1 MDIQT
6 IVSIISNVMVLLLF
20 FVALISCVI
29 GLKRGFFRSLV
40 SLIVWLIAFAIVFGL
55 NMTFTE
61 LYFKID
67 LSFILKNFG
76 NLAIDINGEEVSLLQ
91 SVGDIITDIMIAL
104 DLKSAAEATKA
115 LAMSVLSLFVLFFHM
130 IIACCICPIVI
141 LIINQTF
148 TKHVIEKITKKKLR
162 LAGFFVNGLKTAV
175 VFIVILSPTFN
186 ILENVCHSFNNG
198 LEDNYQF
205 NDNESN
211 EIMTYAY
218 PAFSGYNN
226 SILHK
231 LFSVVT
237 GSGTYN
243 SYYTA
248 TVKGE
253 NNTNVN
259 FMEVIDCV
267 ASVAVSVFSDVTDLA
282 DESQITAA
290 LLTDHTLEVFTN
302 SVLSSTFLMSEALPI
317 ALNLGID
324 ALVNMEDTDSLI
336 ITSEDAKLIK
346 TEIGDIDFSNDLSS
360 YVTLFRTLNEEGIIT
375 DALLNSGS
383 FDYELSRDNQVLVNK
398 ALSAFKEAQDSIKN
412 DPKKTT
418 ILDVI
423 LPPVLSSLVK
433 NYSNEELP
441 LDTMLPTTPEGYREL
456 DLIEVLQVA
465 SDVVFNVNDLY
476 VNIASNNEGVDI
488 SNKSYLKKQNDNKKV
503 DNLTFNTI
511 NKLFEN
517 SNFVR
522 ALFEHTNVFDGV
534 NDSRV
539 SDGTKTIK
547 TIDLFTGNENDK
559 GILDIEFLLN
569 NFKGVVDFALS
580 SISNNED
587 FTSLG
592 IDSSILDVVA
602 DEIKDI
608 DGKEEWSKEIDSL
621 LNCVG
626 TIFNNEDFPI
636 ITYDNDK
643 GELVV
648 QDFNNDNTNW
658 LFADSSIN
666 VIKKLCTYID
676 DSSIICTVFPAIIK
690 SLPLDDYVSNLG
702 LNISLSGDDLNFDFE
717 GNATLGSEL
726 SKLFEAFS
734 LIQDIIPENVNDGNS
749 ISISDFNEDDIR
761 CLRGAFECMVD
772 CQIINNQKKDENG
785 KFSNNLIKKI
795 VVGFTSNNE
804 FGLSISEDDFD
815 DILEN
820 GELMGELNIICD
832 TLNIIVDENSSLN
845 SIGSNNFNINELL
858 NNESFGSDLENL
870 LNTAAKSKLM
880 KKSLSDILKK
890 NLNMDIGGVAI
901 FEYFDFSAIN
911 DLDSDS
917 IKVESAKIKQMVE
930 DLRLICN
937 GENIEKVQWDDKILD
952 ESNREIFKRMFKTIE
967 SLCFLDKVYYE
978 EDDINHEKPYDR
990 FGLTIY
996 GILNTILDDY
1006 IDSSNKEQIKK
1017 DFSFVYYDE
1026 YFKDIDDST
1035 VKNKEDKNQ
1044 LWDNEIDK
1052 LINCLPTIKSCQD
1065 ANGNINI
1072 DITTNEGI
1080 ENVIS
1085 LIIGKHDDENEKYGL
1100 NDITLLRT
1108 ILSELLSD
1116 QLNSSF
1122 SSIGGFDLNDAYIN
1136 SDVFNS
1142 DHELNFMSGQVFIDN
1157 YNLNKNN
1164 SSLFNKNST
1173 YTYRDVETIFRRK
1186 ELNTLFSLAKD
1197 MLEIND
1203 GFDVANIESWIN
1215 GDFMYNVL
1223 MDVHDS
1229 KILHTPS
1236 VARENNKITVFEKII
1251 DVILESSVSDLIY
1264 KDADP
1269 KNQRLDIIKKIT
1281 SYELLNDS
1289 EISWDSPSNG
1299 EIWNLYNAIKSI
1311 YDGCKDENGEQTSLY
1326 KFLFN
1331 QSGSIN
1337 ISKLN
1342 DDKNHNE
1349 VEVVISSLSKSLLIN
1364 PTSKISLSYE
1374 NNSLLGLI
1382 LDDNIG
1388 SQLHSIGMDNHSF
1401 VYSNRFDDDWDKE
1414 ALEISNLVN
1423 TFKSLRYEDG
1433 SLINIDDLT
1442 NIKWTNIKID
1452 DLRGLLLGIYKV
1464 PSINATYET
1473 NSEYDKSSYEDII
1486 YYVVNESF
1494 SFRSSD
1500 IDDIKVDIY
1509 SITNWFTKN
1518 ELNGLTETNVGE
1530 TNKFVNLL
1538 ESASSSNYGLID
1550 SNGTFDL
1557 SKFNSNNNAKNEYGV
1572 HILKEFNSI
1581 DFLRTVFAS
1590 IFENS
1595 FNDIGISIDGLD
1607 TNKVYS
1613 GLFNNEL
1620 NYKNNSYIN
1629 KSNANRTNEIQEREK
1644 EIDNIINI
1652 VESYDGLNE
1661 ILDKVGNGNIKSFT
1675 SSDID
1680 YSFELLDAFKS
1691 SRLFHIGR
1699 YNIDSKETTFFEDA
1713 VILILDKGG
1722 IIEHTYDSSRDVSY
1736 SNSNEKIKAY
1746 VRNISFNNVIY
1757 SIQSGSNNY
1766 LTWDEELETLKENI
1780 KTLINVDGLIND
1792 NNEISPNN
1800 LTGENIKVTL
1810 NALNG
1815 SYLTH
1820 DSLGKFIKDICED
1833 SIKVS
1838 SFQIDETETNR
1849 KPDYYLDKLN
1859 YENNSFILRI
1869 NAWKNEI
1876 DCISDFKKYLS
1887 DKGISSVDSIDFE
1900 NTYSEGSIKIAD
1912 ILSKA
1917 NELNALKPMFS
1928 DFIYTMLKKAG
1939 LEKYISIIANSS
1951 NSSYANYINTYE
1963 SSDAKK
1969 EDKMRR
1975 DTIDYISENKIVDW
1989 YNEGNSLDNMISS
2002 VKKLNSINI
2011 NEKNDIE
2018 KLKSY
2023 VPTLFE
2029 AVYSF
2034 NGTTYNYDKSVLE
2047 NATACSDI
2055 INENKYVRGY
2065 LSSELMLNFL
2075 DETMNGYGVTYFND
2089 IKYDYSYVC
2098 FNDYEKVALESILD
2112 IAYSLKSISSLSALY
2127 SFDFSKAKKMG
2138 PGESIDSLKRDENK
2152 VLLNDGWN
2160 SNIAI
2165 QLLNNNYL
2173 ENILNDT
2180 FSINLSNIFTVA
2192 NKPIEYASNSWGND
2206 IKNAILYGSL

>member
-6 IVSIISNVMVLLLF
+6 IVSIVSNVMVLLLF
-20 FVALISCVI
+20 FVALISSVI
-29 GLKRGFFRSLV
+29 GLKRGLFRSLV

-67 LSFILKNFG
+67 LSLILKNFG
-76 NLAIDINGEEVSLLQ
+76 NLAISINGVEVSLLQ
-91 SVGDIITDIMIAL
+91 SVGDIITDIMDAF
-104 DLKSAAEATKA
+104 DLESATEATKA

-148 TKHVIEKITKKKLR
+148 TKHVIEKLTKKKLR

-175 VFIVILSPTFN
+175 VFIVILSPSFN
-186 ILENVCHSFNNG
+186 ILENVCHSFKSG

-226 SILHK
+226 SLLHK

-248 TVKGE
+248 TVNGE

-267 ASVAVSVFSDVTDLA
+267 ASVAVSVFSNVTDIT
-282 DESQITAA
+282 DEGQITTA
-290 LLTDHTLEVFTN
+290 LLADHTLEVFTN
-302 SVLSSTFLMSEALPI
+302 SVLSSTFLMSEALPV

-324 ALVNMEDTDSLI
+324 MLVSTEDADSLI
-336 ITSEDAKLIK
+336 ISEEDAKLIK
-346 TEIGDIDFSNDLSS
+346 TKIGDIDFSKDLSS

-375 DALLNSGS
+375 DALFDSGS

-418 ILDVI
+418 LLDVI

-488 SNKSYLKKQNDNKKV
+488 SNKSYVKKQNDNEKV
-503 DNLTFNTI
+503 DNLTFGTI
-511 NKLFEN
+511 NKLFDN

-522 ALFEHTNVFDGV
+522 ALFEYTNVFDGAK
-534 NDSRV
+534 DSRV

-547 TIDLFTGNENDK
+547 TIDLFKGSDNDK

-580 SISNNED
+580 SISKNED
-587 FTSLG
+587 FASLG
-592 IDSSILDVVA
+592 IDNSILDVVA

-608 DGKEEWSKEIDSL
+608 NGKEEWSKEIDSL

-636 ITYDNDK
+636 ITFDK
-643 GELVV
+643 TSGELKTANFEG
-648 QDFNNDNTNW
+648 DDIDW
-658 LFADSSIN
+658 LFADSSIG

-676 DSSIICTVFPAIIK
+676 DSSIICTVFPAVIK
-690 SLPLDDYVSNLG
+690 ALPLDEYVSNLG
-702 LNISLSGDDLNFDFE
+702 LNISVSSDDLNFNFE

-734 LIQDIIPENVNDGNS
+734 LIQDIIPEGKDNLK
-749 ISISDFNEDDIR
+749 ISDFDEDDIR

-795 VVGFTSNNE
+795 VVGLTLNNDYY
-804 FGLSISEDDFD
+804 GLSISEDDFD

-820 GELMGELNIICD
+820 GDLMNELNIICD
-832 TLNIIVDENSSLN
+832 TLNIIVDKDSSLS
-845 SIGSNNFNINELL
+845 SIDPNNFDINKLL
-858 NNESFGSDLENL
+858 NNERFGEDLENL
-870 LNTAAKSKLM
+870 LNTAANSKLM
-880 KKSLSDILKK
+880 KSSLCNVLEK
-890 NLNMDIGGVAI
+890 NLNIEIGGVVLA
-901 FEYFDFSAIN
+901 EYFDFSAIN
-911 DLDSDS
+911 DLDTNS
-917 IKVESAKIKQMVE
+917 IKVESAKIRQMVE

-937 GENIEKVQWDDKILD
+937 GQNISEVQWDDKILD
-952 ESNREIFKRMFKTIE
+952 DANSEIFKRMFKTIE
-967 SLCFLDKVYYE
+967 SLCFLDEVYYE
-978 EDDINHEKPYDR
+978 EDDVNHEKPYDR

-996 GILNTILDDY
+996 AFLNTILDNY

-1026 YFKDIDDST
+1026 YFKDIDDNTIIS
-1035 VKNKEDKNQ
+1035 KKEKNQ

-1052 LINCLPTIKSCQD
+1052 LIDCLPTIKSCQD
-1065 ANGNINI
+1065 TDGNINI
-1072 DITTNEGI
+1072 DISTNEGI
-1080 ENVIS
+1080 DNIVS
-1085 LIIGKHDDENEKYGL
+1085 LIVGKHDGENEKYGL

-1108 ILSELLSD
+1108 ILSEILSD
-1116 QLNSSF
+1116 QLGSTF

-1136 SDVFNS
+1136 SDVFDS
-1142 DHELNFMSGQVFIDN
+1142 EHELNFMSGQLFIDN
-1157 YNLNKNN
+1157 YNLNKND
-1164 SSLFNKNST
+1164 SSLFDKNST

-1186 ELNTLFSLAKD
+1186 ELNILFSLAKD
-1197 MLEIND
+1197 MIELSD
-1203 GFDVANIESWIN
+1203 GFDVNNIESWVN
-1215 GDFMYNVL
+1215 GDFMYNL
-1223 MDVHDS
+1223 LIDVHDS

-1236 VARENNKITVFEKII
+1236 IARENNKITVFEKII

-1264 KDADP
+1264 KEADP

-1289 EISWDSPSNG
+1289 EVSWDDPSNG

-1311 YDGCKDENGEQTSLY
+1311 YEGCKDESGEQTSLY

-1331 QSGSIN
+1331 QTGSIN

-1342 DDKNHNE
+1342 EDKNHNE
-1349 VEVVISSLSKSLLIN
+1349 IEVVISSLSKSLLIN
-1364 PTSKISLSYE
+1364 PTSKISLSYK

-1388 SQLHSIGMDNHSF
+1388 SQLNSIGMDNHSF

-1414 ALEISNLVN
+1414 ALAISNLVN
-1423 TFKSLRYEDG
+1423 TFKSLRYEDD
-1433 SLINIDDLT
+1433 SSINIDDLT
-1442 NIKWTNIKID
+1442 NIKWTNIKIE

-1494 SFRSSD
+1494 SFDSSD
-1500 IDDIKVDIY
+1500 VDDIKVDIY
-1509 SITNWFTKN
+1509 STANWFTEN
-1518 ELNGLTETNVGE
+1518 ELNGLTETSSGE

-1557 SKFNSNNNAKNEYGV
+1557 SKFNSNSNAKNEYGV
-1572 HILKEFNSI
+1572 HILKELNSV

-1595 FNDIGISIDGLD
+1595 FNDIGIAIDGLD
-1607 TNKVYS
+1607 TKKVYS

-1620 NYKNNSYIN
+1620 NYKNNAYIN
-1629 KSNANRTNEIQEREK
+1629 KSNANRANEIIERGK

-1652 VESYDGLNE
+1652 VESYNGLNE
-1661 ILDKVGNGNIKSFT
+1661 ILDKVGSGNIKSFT

-1680 YSFELLDAFKS
+1680 YSFELLDTFKS

-1699 YNIDSKETTFFEDA
+1699 HNIESNETTFFEDA

-1722 IIEHTYDSSRDVSY
+1722 IVGHTYDSSRDISY

-1746 VRNISFNNVIY
+1746 VRNISFSNVVY
-1757 SIQSGSNNY
+1757 SVQSGSNRY
-1766 LTWDEELETLKENI
+1766 LTWDEELATLKENI
-1780 KTLINVDGLIND
+1780 KTLINVDGLIDD

-1800 LTGENIKVTL
+1800 LTSENIIITL
-1810 NALNG
+1810 NALNE

-1838 SFQIDETETNR
+1838 SFQIDEKETNR
-1849 KPDYYLDKLN
+1849 KPDYYLDKIN
-1859 YENNSFILRI
+1859 YEDDSFILRI

-1917 NELNALKPMFS
+1917 SELNALKPMFS
-1928 DFIYTMLKKAG
+1928 DFIYTMIKKAG
-1939 LEKYISIIANSS
+1939 LEKYVSIIANS
-1951 NSSYANYINTYE
+1951 NNNEYENYINTYE
-1963 SSDAKK
+1963 SSDSKK

-1975 DTIDYISENKIVDW
+1975 DTIDYLSENKIVNW

-2002 VKKLNSINI
+2002 VKKLNAINI

-2029 AVYSF
+2029 AVYNF

-2055 INENKYVRGY
+2055 INEDKYVRGY

-2075 DETMNGYGVTYFND
+2075 DETMNGYGVTYFNE

-2112 IAYSLKSISSLSALY
+2112 IAYSLKSISSLLDLY
-2127 SFDFSKAKKMG
+2127 SFNFSKAKKMG
-2138 PGESIDSLKRDENK
+2138 PGESIDSPKRDENK

-2180 FSINLSNIFTVA
+2180 FSISLSNIFTVTD
-2192 NKPIEYASNSWGND
+2192 KPIEYASNSWGNS